1 MSCSRLNF
9 FAFSLF
15 LNSTNFRFI
24 LLPVF
29 CFVSRLSCLPLLSY
43 LFNSPFEVPFL
54 PFSLICFFRFSSLA
68 TFKSAVEHSAYRES
82 MSANALPVPVQD
94 VKVCEK
100 MAAFRH

>member
-1 MSCSRLNF
+1 
-9 FAFSLF
+9 
-15 LNSTNFRFI
+15 
-24 LLPVF
+24 
-29 CFVSRLSCLPLLSY
+29 
-43 LFNSPFEVPFL
+43 L